1 MKKGLLCKM
10 SQGEYVLSLLSHS
23 SSGEATKRQQ
33 KKVGHHLLHFRLRAT
48 IAPWRTKF
56 PKSKKNGIEFW
67 QYNQKSKGMY
77 AHQGLINKI

>member
-1 MKKGLLCKM
+1 M

-23 SSGEATKRQQ
+23 SKWRGYETTA